1 MKIPSFSAEKLAQ
14 LIGVASDIALLVD
27 QKGDVVD
34 VSVRKNELAS
44 LSCQNWV
51 GKPWVET
58 VTTESIPKVKD
69 LLTQPADAMELR
81 WRHINHP
88 SLVQG
93 DDVPIQYV
101 GLNFPAEGKTLL
113 LGRDLGAISVLQ
125 RRLVETQQSME
136 RDYLRLRYIEARYRI
151 LFDTSSDPVM
161 VVDAITQKVT
171 EANVAAMG
179 LLKDQSRRLVGR
191 DLLDCFEPQSQD
203 EVQSLLRMA
212 HATGRIEV
220 CKVQLLGAQQEVT
233 LSVTVFR
240 QEGGAQFLVRCL
252 QTDSTLASPTETDQA
267 LYAEAML
274 RAPDGFV
281 LTDKNGQIRSV
292 NAEFMSMVGATAQS
306 QLQGQ
311 TLDQWLVRGGV
322 DWGVLNTNLRQQSS
336 VKSFATDI
344 RNLSGLNLA
353 VEISAV
359 AIADKNK
366 MFAFFVRD
374 MNKRRLQETPATS
387 GMAGS
392 VAELAHLVGRMP
404 MKDIVNETTEMI
416 ERMCIQS
423 ALELTH
429 NNRASAAEM
438 LGLSRQSLYVKLRR
452 FGIIDDSE
460 SE

>member
-14 LIGVASDIALLVD
+14 LIGVASDIAILVNLE
-27 QKGDVVD
+27 GDVLD

-44 LSCQNWV
+44 MSCQNWV
-51 GKPWVET
+51 GKPWLDT
-58 VTTESIPKVKD
+58 VTTESVPKVKD
-69 LLTQPADAMELR
+69 LLAQPEEGGDLR

-88 SLVQG
+88 SAQG

-101 GLNFPAEGKTLL
+101 ALPFPSDERILL
-113 LGRDLGAISVLQ
+113 LGRDMGAIAVLQ

-136 RDYLRLRYIEARYRI
+136 RDYLRLRHIESRYRI

-161 VVDAITQKVT
+161 VVDAISQKVT
-171 EANVAAMG
+171 EANVAALG
-179 LLKDQSRRLVGR
+179 LLKDNTKRLVGR
-191 DLLDCFEPQSQD
+191 DLLDCFDSQNQD

-212 HATGRIEV
+212 HATGRIELCRV
-220 CKVQLLGAQQEVT
+220 KLLGSDQEVT
-233 LSVTVFR
+233 LTVTVFR
-240 QEGGAQFLVRCL
+240 QEGGAQFLVRFL
-252 QTDSTLASPTETDQA
+252 QSDPTSAAPLDSDQA
-267 LYAEAML
+267 LFAEAMQ

-281 LTDKNGQIRSV
+281 LTDKNGTIRAV
-292 NAEFMSMVGATAQS
+292 NSEFMAMVGATAQS
-306 QLQGQ
+306 QIQGQ
-311 TLDQWLVRGGV
+311 SLEQWLVRGGV
-322 DWGVLNTNLRQQSS
+322 DWGVLSTNLRQQSS
-336 VKSFATDI
+336 VKAFATDI
-344 RNLSGLNLA
+344 SNMSGLSLA
-353 VEISAV
+353 VEISAIAV
-359 AIADKNK
+359 ADKTP
-366 MFAFFVRD
+366 MFAFFIRD
-374 MNKRRLQETPATS
+374 MTRRRQQETPAAS

-452 FGIIDDSE
+452 FGLIDE
-460 SE
+460 VEAE